1 MPLTRLLQTRAGRVA
16 RYAVSIGLVSAFI
29 WLIDWTELSRLR
41 GRFDWGPVAWGVLLA
56 GATYP
61 LHAWRWLLLYR
72 AQGLALPWSWA
83 HRVTW
88 IGNFY
93 NSLLLGG
100 LGGDAAR
107 AFYVC
112 RDAPN
117 QRLGGLASIVMDRV
131 MGLLVLF
138 ALALVGIAAK
148 LREVLAHPE
157 LRLIGAVATGALILG
172 LVAAVVLLRAGPET
186 WPAPLRRVV
195 GEARA
200 ASLAGILA
208 NLRASPRAHLGAFA
222 LGGVIWLMDFVSV
235 WLLAVGL
242 GLGLPFI
249 ETCLAVCV
257 AYVAT
262 ALPISVGGHGVREGA
277 LLFTLGLFGLVS
289 PSGPERESA
298 LLLAVLVWAETML
311 WSLFGGLY
319 LLSPARRPHAAPPP

>member
-1 MPLTRLLQTRAGRVA
+1 MPLSRLLQTRAGRLA
-16 RYAVSIGLVSAFI
+16 RYGVSIGLVTAFVL
-29 WLIDWTELSRLR
+29 LIDWTELGRLR
-41 GRFDWGPVAWGVLLA
+41 GQFRWGPVFWGVILA

-72 AQGLALPWSWA
+72 AQGLALPWRWA

-107 AFYVC
+107 VFYVC
-112 RDAPN
+112 RDAPE
-117 QRLGGLASIVMDRV
+117 QRLGGLASLVMDRV
-131 MGLLVLF
+131 MGLMVLF
-138 ALALVGIAAK
+138 VLALVGIGAK
-148 LREVLAHPE
+148 LGEVLAHPE
-157 LRLIGAVATGALILG
+157 LRLLGAATALAFAAG
-172 LVAAVVLLRAGPET
+172 LVAGIMLLRTAPES
-186 WPAPLRRVV
+186 WPAPLQRAIGETRV
-195 GEARA
+195 R
-200 ASLAGILA
+200 SLSGLLA
-208 NLRASPRAHLGAFA
+208 NLRGSPRAHAWAFA
-222 LGGVIWLMDFVSV
+222 LSALIWVMDFVSV
-235 WLLAVGL
+235 WLLAAGL
-242 GLGLPFI
+242 GLDLPFV

-289 PSGPERESA
+289 ASGAERESA

-319 LLSPARRPHAAPPP
+319 LLSPARSGKPGSR